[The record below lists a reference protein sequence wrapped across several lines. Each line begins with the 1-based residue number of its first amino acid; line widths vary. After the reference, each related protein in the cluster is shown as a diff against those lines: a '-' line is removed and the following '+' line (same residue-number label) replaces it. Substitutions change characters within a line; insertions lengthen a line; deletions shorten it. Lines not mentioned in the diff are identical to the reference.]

1 MKTIQAKEKTVMC
14 YQMQSMKIDTTLA
27 YARMAGE
34 NK

>member
-1 MKTIQAKEKTVMC
+1 MC

-34 NK
+34 NKWKVTN